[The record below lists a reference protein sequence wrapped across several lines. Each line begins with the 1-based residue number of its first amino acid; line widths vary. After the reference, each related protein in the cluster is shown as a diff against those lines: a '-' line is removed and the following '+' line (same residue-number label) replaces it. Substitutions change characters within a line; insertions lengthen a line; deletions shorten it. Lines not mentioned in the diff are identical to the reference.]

1 MHEKEEF
8 ERITRIEEILEI
20 INKNRINKYAT
31 QVQYTFI
38 NFEETL
44 RKIHIDFFN
53 KRQTEFCKYLSQ
65 FNLNEK
71 LSFSHLFLARMI
83 N

>member
-1 MHEKEEF
+1 LEGKN
-8 ERITRIEEILEI
+8 RIEELLEI
-20 INKNRINKYAT
+20 INKGRISEDAT

-44 RKIHIDFFN
+44 RKIQIDFFN
-53 KRQTEFCKYLSQ
+53 KRHSEFCKYLSQ
-65 FNLNEK
+65 FKLNEK

>member
-20 INKNRINKYAT
+20 INKDRINEYAT

-44 RKIHIDFFN
+44 RKIQIDVFN
-53 KRQTEFCKYLSQ
+53 NRKSEFCEYFSQ

-71 LSFSHLFLARMI
+71 INFSQLFLARMI

>member
-1 MHEKEEF
+1 VHEKEEF
-8 ERITRIEEILEI
+8 ERITRMEEILEI
-20 INKNRINKYAT
+20 INKDRINGDAT

-44 RKIHIDFFN
+44 RKIQIDIFN
-53 KRQTEFCKYLSQ
+53 KRHTEFCKYLSQ

-71 LSFSHLFLARMI
+71 LNLSHLFLARMI